1 MTLQKEA
8 QWDSS
13 LPRVRCPLMV
23 LRFKGTRERPW
34 EAKGGPML
42 GAIKEI
48 ETSLQLCETELCQN
62 LEEQEKQIISLKFTL
77 I

>member
-1 MTLQKEA
+1 
-8 QWDSS
+8 
-13 LPRVRCPLMV
+13 MV
-23 LRFKGTRERPW
+23 LRYKGTRERPW
-34 EAKGGPML
+34 EAKAGPML

-62 LEEQEKQIISLKFTL
+62 LEEQEKQIISLKFML